1 MLLHYLG
8 LIPVY
13 SEFSR
18 RIGADPRVPFA
29 VRIPY
34 HERETM
40 KIRFIAAAFAAT
52 LVGGTAHAG
61 DIYLQGGTQGIG
73 LGYAQP
79 LAPWVGVRADVNGF
93 GLSHQFNSG
102 GATYDAHLH
111 LFSGGTYVDLF
122 PFASSSFRVSAGAMF
137 DDDYLHGN
145 AVSSNGSVVVNGTTF
160 FSPNA
165 TASATVK
172 YPSVMPY
179 LGIGFGH
186 KPVTTRGFGFMADLG
201 VAYGRPH
208 VSYTVS
214 PALLALAGANNV
226 NAEEQDISNTAN
238 RYRFYPIVQ
247 VGVSYRF

>member
-1 MLLHYLG
+1 M
-8 LIPVY
+8 
-13 SEFSR
+13 
-18 RIGADPRVPFA
+18 
-29 VRIPY
+29 
-34 HERETM
+34 
-40 KIRFIAAAFAAT
+40 
-52 LVGGTAHAG
+52 
-61 DIYLQGGTQGIG
+61 
-73 LGYAQP
+73 
-79 LAPWVGVRADVNGF
+79 
-93 GLSHQFNSG
+93 
-102 GATYDAHLH
+102 LH
-111 LFSGGTYVDLF
+111 LVDE
-122 PFASSSFRVSAGAMF
+122 RV
-137 DDDYLHGN
+137 
-145 AVSSNGSVVVNGTTF
+145 GTTF